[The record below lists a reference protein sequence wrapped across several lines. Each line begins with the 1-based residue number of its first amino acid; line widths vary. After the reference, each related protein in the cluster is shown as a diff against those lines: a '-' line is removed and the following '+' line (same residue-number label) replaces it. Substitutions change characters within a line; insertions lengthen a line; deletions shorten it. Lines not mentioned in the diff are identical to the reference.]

1 MIRIISVNYSHGVSE
16 KVAVIVSEKN
26 DDHLHNT
33 LMRLVQA
40 VDQWASIE
48 YLETFKVAAVQLDG
62 HDIKAIWNVDEML
75 SNQK

>member
-1 MIRIISVNYSHGVSE
+1 MIRIISVNYSHGVAE

-26 DDHLHNT
+26 DDRVHNT

-48 YLETFKVAAVQLDG
+48 YLETFKVPAVQLDG
-62 HDIKAIWNVDEML
+62 HDIKAIWNVDEL
-75 SNQK
+75 LANQK